1 MSGKT
6 NPQCAICGVK
16 DRVCERKNG
25 KGPDFCPTKN
35 HKKIIERAKQEYQK
49 AGVSE
54 FARMASIQEGE
65 CYLNRHIKPF
75 IIHPFKPRIQEICEF
90 AIRMGYKRLGIA
102 FCSALH
108 SEAHS
113 LARIFDAQ
121 GFQVVSVACKTG
133 GIPKES
139 IGLRDEEKVR
149 IGEYESMCNPIS
161 QAFILNEE
169 KTEFNVLVGLCVGH
183 DSLFFKYSEA
193 FTTVLIA
200 KDRVLAHNP
209 AGALYTTSVYYSRL
223 LTPMIG
229 R

>member
-1 MSGKT
+1 MSSKA

-16 DRVCERKNG
+16 DRVCESKNG

-35 HKKIIERAKQEYQK
+35 RKKSIERAKEEYQK
-49 AGVSE
+49 PEVSE

-75 IIHPFKPRIQEICEF
+75 VIHPLKPRIQEICEF
-90 AIRMGYKRLGIA
+90 AIKMGYKKLGIA

-108 SEAHS
+108 SEAHT
-113 LARIFDAQ
+113 LARILDAQ
-121 GFQVVSVACKTG
+121 GFQIVSVACKTG

-139 IGLRDEEKVR
+139 IGLKEEEKVR
-149 IGEYESMCNPIS
+149 IGEFEPMCNPIS

-169 KTEFNVLVGLCVGH
+169 KTDFNILVGLCVGH
-183 DSLFFKYSEA
+183 DSLFFKYSKA

-209 AGALYTTSVYYSRL
+209 AGALYTTSIYYSRL